1 MKANTT
7 DTGSTGTKVSAG
19 VGIGVNVIKNE
30 NTAYI
35 KNATIEA
42 SGVDV
47 KATTGGYEV
56 TTTTTEGGETKTA
69 TKKYDNRSDVSSAAG
84 FNSGEFGF
92 GGAIS
97 VNVVNDVT
105 TAYIDGAKI
114 TIKGNGGT
122 NNINIE
128 ATSKNDSHTTAG
140 KEKDENNTYSS
151 NVGVGSGIA
160 VGVGNYTTT
169 ADLGSDVTITGTT
182 NQEIGSVTIKATSE
196 GEVNVEAI
204 AGVAGGKAVAPVI
217 AVNIVNGT
225 TRAKAAANT
234 SNMLA
239 LTGDMT
245 VYARS
250 DRKRR
255 TTANA
260 SAAGSKVAV
269 GGAITVAAGNLH
281 QYAYMERRISKS
293 RNISVKAESGN
304 STETVSIAGANGAAA
319 PKDDEGSSGS
329 NEDSD
334 SQSSKSSPDALVNKA
349 LASGKKVGSGTDGI
363 GETPSKSP
371 QKAETTE
378 GKVTV
383 AAAIAV
389 DIWGDETKAVV
400 TGKTISSG
408 KLEVLANA
416 ANAAKVTANASS
428 TLSTTGVGVSVAIL
442 VGDLI
447 NKAELSGTHKT
458 GYFLVKAGMGK
469 DGENDRV
476 NDIQVISI
484 SGAGASNVGVAG
496 AVAINIFDTEY
507 AATQNG
513 TLTATNAAQTSE
525 VTANVKQKVV
535 TRAGASADLAG
546 AGSSTSTGTGTSAGT
561 GTSGTGTSGSSKKS
575 VGVGASFAL
584 TIADAKADAVV
595 NGTIQTV
602 GNLQIEGIVISDV
615 ETKAVAGN
623 DAYEEPAE
631 DNKIK
636 ITVKISDGEAVK
648 DATITI
654 TVDGNTETKKTDENG
669 QVILDSVTKDKEYT
683 ITITAVPTGYKKPG
697 NDNDK
702 VTFTLTADDT
712 GYAKTFVL
720 VKTNQD
726 EKDKYASLD
735 AAVAAALIT
744 NRAHAEAS
752 ETSNVTTGGNFRL
765 NAESTSVTN
774 VISEGEAEASN
785 VAVGASVAVNL
796 VAEEVKALMAGTAS
810 VGGNFLVT
818 AKAQPK
824 DLASAYATASGLD
837 LQRYKDKYNTKISD
851 ILSGKAFK
859 KDTTGTSGSGSTGSS
874 EGTTSQVNQKVDEQL
889 DKSNT
894 TDNTN
899 NKNTKPEATKEG
911 TSLSSK
917 VLNAADVK
925 TSENSANTGSTGT
938 TGTGAASADQAKTDA
953 TATTNPTGTK
963 TEKQTNVS
971 VAAAVG
977 TSIVSHKVS
986 AEVTGQVTK
995 ARNVTIN
1002 AENLDNFET
1011 LATGAAVSK
1020 KTSIA
1025 LGVAV
1030 VVNNSKTYAAVMKNL
1045 GTNDTRVGN
1054 VTIQAVTK
1062 HNTDPEYLT
1071 KLGAQAI
1078 AGAANGS
1085 EKGGAAVAGAVALIV
1100 SNAQT
1105 NALIGPN
1112 ASIYANGD
1120 VKVEATEQSKLAARA
1135 WGATLTSS
1143 KFDEQNNA
1151 AGTGAGQTAGTTAGG
1166 AASGTAGSSSGAGVG
1181 AAFAM
1186 IYAYDQTKA
1195 EIGNQ
1200 AQITAKSL
1208 TVNAQKQEVKINAA
1222 DGIKNIEI
1230 NGVITTGATQI
1241 KDGKIKINTTE
1252 NTQSEEEIKV
1262 SDLADVAL
1270 NLWNLLANKNYYL
1283 EAVGGSAAD
1292 TAPTFTGA
1300 GSFTVL
1306 VAQDTVEALVGKNVV
1321 LVLTN
1326 GLTVTAASKVNAVTI
1341 AGSVAYGGS
1350 KSAGIG
1356 VNTIVNDTAV
1366 RAELGNS
1373 TNVTVNEGNVLISA
1387 DGDLN
1392 LVSVLVAASVSSTK
1406 TGSTSGT
1413 QAAGEGVVNIF
1424 INDNK
1429 AIAKVGDA
1437 VVIHAPKGDVTVK
1450 AASKIG
1456 YTGIVGGLAKSGGH
1470 GIGASVSVLVVNNE
1484 ILAQTGNGV
1493 TITAGQK
1500 IHVDAD
1506 SKETIVAVVVNGV
1519 AATGA
1524 NSGVAVAVSP
1534 SVNVIKGS
1542 TQAIAGTSIS
1552 ERWPIS

>member
-1 MKANTT
+1 M
-7 DTGSTGTKVSAG
+7 
-19 VGIGVNVIKNE
+19 
-30 NTAYI
+30 
-35 KNATIEA
+35 
-42 SGVDV
+42 
-47 KATTGGYEV
+47 
-56 TTTTTEGGETKTA
+56 
-69 TKKYDNRSDVSSAAG
+69 
-84 FNSGEFGF
+84 
-92 GGAIS
+92 
-97 VNVVNDVT
+97 
-105 TAYIDGAKI
+105 
-114 TIKGNGGT
+114 
-122 NNINIE
+122 
-128 ATSKNDSHTTAG
+128 
-140 KEKDENNTYSS
+140 
-151 NVGVGSGIA
+151 
-160 VGVGNYTTT
+160 
-169 ADLGSDVTITGTT
+169 
-182 NQEIGSVTIKATSE
+182 
-196 GEVNVEAI
+196 EAI

-281 QYAYMERRISKS
+281 QYAYMERGISKS

-329 NEDSD
+329 TEDSD

-363 GETPSKSP
+363 GETPSRSP

-447 NKAELSGTHKT
+447 NKAEQSGTHKT

-513 TLTATNAAQTSE
+513 TLIATNAAQTSE

-546 AGSSTSTGTGTSAGT
+546 AGSGTSTGTGTSAGT
-561 GTSGTGTSGSSKKS
+561 GTSGTGTSGNSKKS

-595 NGTIQTV
+595 NGTIKTD

-631 DNKIK
+631 DGKIK
-636 ITVKISDGEAVK
+636 ITVKNSDGEAVK
-648 DATITI
+648 DATVTI
-654 TVDGNTETKKTDENG
+654 TVNGKTETKTTDENG

-683 ITITAVPTGYKKPG
+683 ITITKVPTEYQIPG
-697 NDNDK
+697 NDK

-752 ETSNVTTGGNFRL
+752 ESSNVTTGRDFSL
-765 NAESTSVTN
+765 HAESTSVTN

-810 VGGNFLVT
+810 VGGNFSVT

-837 LQRYKDKYNTKISD
+837 LQRYKDKYNTTISD

-859 KDTTGTSGSGSTGSS
+859 KDTTGAGGSGSTGSS

-894 TDNTN
+894 TENTN

-938 TGTGAASADQAKTDA
+938 TGTKGAASADQAKTEA
-953 TATTNPTGTK
+953 TAGTNPTGTK

-995 ARNVTIN
+995 ANNVTIK

-1020 KTSIA
+1020 KTSH
-1025 LGVAV
+1025 
-1030 VVNNSKTYAAVMKNL
+1030 
-1045 GTNDTRVGN
+1045 R
-1054 VTIQAVTK
+1054 
-1062 HNTDPEYLT
+1062 
-1071 KLGAQAI
+1071 
-1078 AGAANGS
+1078 
-1085 EKGGAAVAGAVALIV
+1085 
-1100 SNAQT
+1100 
-1105 NALIGPN
+1105 
-1112 ASIYANGD
+1112 
-1120 VKVEATEQSKLAARA
+1120 
-1135 WGATLTSS
+1135 
-1143 KFDEQNNA
+1143 
-1151 AGTGAGQTAGTTAGG
+1151 
-1166 AASGTAGSSSGAGVG
+1166 
-1181 AAFAM
+1181 
-1186 IYAYDQTKA
+1186 
-1195 EIGNQ
+1195 
-1200 AQITAKSL
+1200 
-1208 TVNAQKQEVKINAA
+1208 
-1222 DGIKNIEI
+1222 
-1230 NGVITTGATQI
+1230 
-1241 KDGKIKINTTE
+1241 
-1252 NTQSEEEIKV
+1252 
-1262 SDLADVAL
+1262 
-1270 NLWNLLANKNYYL
+1270 
-1283 EAVGGSAAD
+1283 
-1292 TAPTFTGA
+1292 
-1300 GSFTVL
+1300 
-1306 VAQDTVEALVGKNVV
+1306 
-1321 LVLTN
+1321 
-1326 GLTVTAASKVNAVTI
+1326 
-1341 AGSVAYGGS
+1341 
-1350 KSAGIG
+1350 
-1356 VNTIVNDTAV
+1356 
-1366 RAELGNS
+1366 
-1373 TNVTVNEGNVLISA
+1373 
-1387 DGDLN
+1387 
-1392 LVSVLVAASVSSTK
+1392 
-1406 TGSTSGT
+1406 TGSCSCS
-1413 QAAGEGVVNIF
+1413 Q
-1424 INDNK
+1424 
-1429 AIAKVGDA
+1429 
-1437 VVIHAPKGDVTVK
+1437 
-1450 AASKIG
+1450 
-1456 YTGIVGGLAKSGGH
+1456 
-1470 GIGASVSVLVVNNE
+1470 
-1484 ILAQTGNGV
+1484 Q
-1493 TITAGQK
+1493 Q
-1500 IHVDAD
+1500 
-1506 SKETIVAVVVNGV
+1506 
-1519 AATGA
+1519 
-1524 NSGVAVAVSP
+1524 
-1534 SVNVIKGS
+1534 
-1542 TQAIAGTSIS
+1542 
-1552 ERWPIS
+1552 

>member
-1 MKANTT
+1 MKTKVKDLFKRDEVEQKVDSSLESADDSEETSGIGDLFESAEAEIANKIKLTFTGIDNSDLNKVTVKITPNEGTSGVDRAATLTSKTYTSEQFAEGSYTLSILVPIGYAAPDSQVIKVVKGKGYTGTVTLSKTNRTKNQFVGAFAVMVVNSRNEASITTTGTISTNGKVQVLANAVSNNTTVADASTIPADLDREAADNEVVVAIVTEDKTTTLPAKVSLKKLYGNSDLVVDAIHPYDQNYLDDKSGMISFQNGATQNEKGNSNGNQSLSAGRYKLVFKVPVSLGFTPKDVTVAKTKEEKTIDSTNYYVYTMYITLSKKVGSEDLEGLKQLILMKANTT

-105 TAYIDGAKI
+105 TAYIDGATI

-140 KEKDENNTYSS
+140 REKDENNTYSS

-281 QYAYMERRISKS
+281 QYAYMERGISKS

-329 NEDSD
+329 TEDSD

-363 GETPSKSP
+363 GETPSRSP

-447 NKAELSGTHKT
+447 NKAEQSGTHKT

-513 TLTATNAAQTSE
+513 TLIATNAAQTSE

-546 AGSSTSTGTGTSAGT
+546 AGSGTSTGTGTSAGT
-561 GTSGTGTSGSSKKS
+561 GTSGTGTSGNSKKS

-595 NGTIQTV
+595 N
-602 GNLQIEGIVISDV
+602 
-615 ETKAVAGN
+615 
-623 DAYEEPAE
+623 
-631 DNKIK
+631 
-636 ITVKISDGEAVK
+636 
-648 DATITI
+648 
-654 TVDGNTETKKTDENG
+654 
-669 QVILDSVTKDKEYT
+669 
-683 ITITAVPTGYKKPG
+683 
-697 NDNDK
+697 
-702 VTFTLTADDT
+702 
-712 GYAKTFVL
+712 
-720 VKTNQD
+720 
-726 EKDKYASLD
+726 
-735 AAVAAALIT
+735 
-744 NRAHAEAS
+744 
-752 ETSNVTTGGNFRL
+752 
-765 NAESTSVTN
+765 ES
-774 VISEGEAEASN
+774 
-785 VAVGASVAVNL
+785 
-796 VAEEVKALMAGTAS
+796 
-810 VGGNFLVT
+810 
-818 AKAQPK
+818 
-824 DLASAYATASGLD
+824 
-837 LQRYKDKYNTKISD
+837 
-851 ILSGKAFK
+851 
-859 KDTTGTSGSGSTGSS
+859 
-874 EGTTSQVNQKVDEQL
+874 
-889 DKSNT
+889 
-894 TDNTN
+894 
-899 NKNTKPEATKEG
+899 
-911 TSLSSK
+911 
-917 VLNAADVK
+917 
-925 TSENSANTGSTGT
+925 
-938 TGTGAASADQAKTDA
+938 
-953 TATTNPTGTK
+953 
-963 TEKQTNVS
+963 
-971 VAAAVG
+971 
-977 TSIVSHKVS
+977 
-986 AEVTGQVTK
+986 
-995 ARNVTIN
+995 
-1002 AENLDNFET
+1002 
-1011 LATGAAVSK
+1011 
-1020 KTSIA
+1020 
-1025 LGVAV
+1025 
-1030 VVNNSKTYAAVMKNL
+1030 
-1045 GTNDTRVGN
+1045 
-1054 VTIQAVTK
+1054 
-1062 HNTDPEYLT
+1062 
-1071 KLGAQAI
+1071 
-1078 AGAANGS
+1078 
-1085 EKGGAAVAGAVALIV
+1085 
-1100 SNAQT
+1100 
-1105 NALIGPN
+1105 
-1112 ASIYANGD
+1112 
-1120 VKVEATEQSKLAARA
+1120 
-1135 WGATLTSS
+1135 
-1143 KFDEQNNA
+1143 
-1151 AGTGAGQTAGTTAGG
+1151 
-1166 AASGTAGSSSGAGVG
+1166 
-1181 AAFAM
+1181 
-1186 IYAYDQTKA
+1186 
-1195 EIGNQ
+1195 
-1200 AQITAKSL
+1200 
-1208 TVNAQKQEVKINAA
+1208 
-1222 DGIKNIEI
+1222 
-1230 NGVITTGATQI
+1230 
-1241 KDGKIKINTTE
+1241 
-1252 NTQSEEEIKV
+1252 
-1262 SDLADVAL
+1262 
-1270 NLWNLLANKNYYL
+1270 
-1283 EAVGGSAAD
+1283 
-1292 TAPTFTGA
+1292 
-1300 GSFTVL
+1300 
-1306 VAQDTVEALVGKNVV
+1306 
-1321 LVLTN
+1321 
-1326 GLTVTAASKVNAVTI
+1326 
-1341 AGSVAYGGS
+1341 
-1350 KSAGIG
+1350 
-1356 VNTIVNDTAV
+1356 
-1366 RAELGNS
+1366 
-1373 TNVTVNEGNVLISA
+1373 
-1387 DGDLN
+1387 
-1392 LVSVLVAASVSSTK
+1392 
-1406 TGSTSGT
+1406 
-1413 QAAGEGVVNIF
+1413 
-1424 INDNK
+1424 
-1429 AIAKVGDA
+1429 
-1437 VVIHAPKGDVTVK
+1437 
-1450 AASKIG
+1450 
-1456 YTGIVGGLAKSGGH
+1456 
-1470 GIGASVSVLVVNNE
+1470 
-1484 ILAQTGNGV
+1484 
-1493 TITAGQK
+1493 
-1500 IHVDAD
+1500 
-1506 SKETIVAVVVNGV
+1506 
-1519 AATGA
+1519 
-1524 NSGVAVAVSP
+1524 
-1534 SVNVIKGS
+1534 
-1542 TQAIAGTSIS
+1542 
-1552 ERWPIS
+1552 

>member
-1 MKANTT
+1 MNKRTIGTEYETTTLPAKVSLTKLYGNSDLVVDAIHPYDQNYLNDKSGMISFQNGATQNNKGNSNGKPQSLSAGRYKLVFKVPVSLGFTPKDVTVAKTKEEKTIDSTNYYVYTMYITLSKKAGSEDLEGLKQLILMKANTT

-69 TKKYDNRSDVSSAAG
+69 TKKYENRSDVSSAAG

-140 KEKDENNTYSS
+140 REKDENNAYSS

-169 ADLGSDVTITGTT
+169 ADLGSDVTIIGTT
-182 NQEIGSVTIKATSE
+182 NQEIGSVTIKATSK

-281 QYAYMERRISKS
+281 QYAYMERGISKS

-319 PKDDEGSSGS
+319 PKDDEDSSGS
-329 NEDSD
+329 SEDSD

-400 TGKTISSG
+400 TGNTTSSG

-416 ANAAKVTANASS
+416 ANTAKVTANASS

-507 AATQNG
+507 AATQDG
-513 TLTATNAAQTSE
+513 TLTATNADQTSE
-525 VTANVKQKVV
+525 VTANVNQKVV

-595 NGTIQTV
+595 NGTIQTA

-631 DNKIK
+631 DGKIK
-636 ITVKISDGEAVK
+636 ITVKNSDGEAVK
-648 DATITI
+648 DATVTI
-654 TVDGNTETKKTDENG
+654 IVDGKTETKKTDDNG
-669 QVILDSVTKDKEYT
+669 QVILESVTKDKEYT
-683 ITITAVPTGYKKPG
+683 ITITAVPTGYNIPG
-697 NDNDK
+697 DK

-720 VKTNQD
+720 AKTNQT

-752 ETSNVTTGGNFRL
+752 ETSNVTTGKDFRL
-765 NAESTSVTN
+765 HAESTSVTN

-810 VGGNFLVT
+810 VGGDFSVT
-818 AKAQPK
+818 AKA
-824 DLASAYATASGLD
+824 
-837 LQRYKDKYNTKISD
+837 
-851 ILSGKAFK
+851 
-859 KDTTGTSGSGSTGSS
+859 
-874 EGTTSQVNQKVDEQL
+874 
-889 DKSNT
+889 
-894 TDNTN
+894 
-899 NKNTKPEATKEG
+899 
-911 TSLSSK
+911 
-917 VLNAADVK
+917 
-925 TSENSANTGSTGT
+925 
-938 TGTGAASADQAKTDA
+938 
-953 TATTNPTGTK
+953 
-963 TEKQTNVS
+963 
-971 VAAAVG
+971 
-977 TSIVSHKVS
+977 
-986 AEVTGQVTK
+986 
-995 ARNVTIN
+995 
-1002 AENLDNFET
+1002 
-1011 LATGAAVSK
+1011 
-1020 KTSIA
+1020 
-1025 LGVAV
+1025 
-1030 VVNNSKTYAAVMKNL
+1030 
-1045 GTNDTRVGN
+1045 DTRVGM
-1054 VTIQAVTK
+1054 
-1062 HNTDPEYLT
+1062 E
-1071 KLGAQAI
+1071 
-1078 AGAANGS
+1078 
-1085 EKGGAAVAGAVALIV
+1085 
-1100 SNAQT
+1100 
-1105 NALIGPN
+1105 
-1112 ASIYANGD
+1112 
-1120 VKVEATEQSKLAARA
+1120 
-1135 WGATLTSS
+1135 
-1143 KFDEQNNA
+1143 
-1151 AGTGAGQTAGTTAGG
+1151 
-1166 AASGTAGSSSGAGVG
+1166 
-1181 AAFAM
+1181 
-1186 IYAYDQTKA
+1186 
-1195 EIGNQ
+1195 
-1200 AQITAKSL
+1200 
-1208 TVNAQKQEVKINAA
+1208 
-1222 DGIKNIEI
+1222 
-1230 NGVITTGATQI
+1230 
-1241 KDGKIKINTTE
+1241 
-1252 NTQSEEEIKV
+1252 
-1262 SDLADVAL
+1262 
-1270 NLWNLLANKNYYL
+1270 
-1283 EAVGGSAAD
+1283 
-1292 TAPTFTGA
+1292 
-1300 GSFTVL
+1300 
-1306 VAQDTVEALVGKNVV
+1306 
-1321 LVLTN
+1321 
-1326 GLTVTAASKVNAVTI
+1326 
-1341 AGSVAYGGS
+1341 
-1350 KSAGIG
+1350 
-1356 VNTIVNDTAV
+1356 
-1366 RAELGNS
+1366 
-1373 TNVTVNEGNVLISA
+1373 
-1387 DGDLN
+1387 
-1392 LVSVLVAASVSSTK
+1392 
-1406 TGSTSGT
+1406 
-1413 QAAGEGVVNIF
+1413 
-1424 INDNK
+1424 
-1429 AIAKVGDA
+1429 
-1437 VVIHAPKGDVTVK
+1437 
-1450 AASKIG
+1450 
-1456 YTGIVGGLAKSGGH
+1456 
-1470 GIGASVSVLVVNNE
+1470 
-1484 ILAQTGNGV
+1484 TGNNGIL
-1493 TITAGQK
+1493 ITLP
-1500 IHVDAD
+1500 VL
-1506 SKETIVAVVVNGV
+1506 
-1519 AATGA
+1519 
-1524 NSGVAVAVSP
+1524 
-1534 SVNVIKGS
+1534 
-1542 TQAIAGTSIS
+1542 
-1552 ERWPIS
+1552 